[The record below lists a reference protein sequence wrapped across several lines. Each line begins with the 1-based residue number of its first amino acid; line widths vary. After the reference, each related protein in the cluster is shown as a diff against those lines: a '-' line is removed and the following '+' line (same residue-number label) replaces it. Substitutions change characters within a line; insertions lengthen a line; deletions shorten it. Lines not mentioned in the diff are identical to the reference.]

1 MMGWCCSGICRA
13 LALLALLLPLRERGC
28 WGLNPSSGDLEKSPR
43 SDPGPWEVL
52 HRHKRSWVWNQFF
65 VLEEYTGNEPLYVG
79 KLHSDVDKGDGKV
92 KYVLSGEGAT
102 SIFTIDENTGDIHAT
117 KRLDREAQA
126 YYTLQAQAVD
136 RLTNLPVE
144 PRSEFVV
151 KVQDI
156 NDNEP
161 KFLDGP
167 YLAGVPEM
175 SPLGTMVVQV
185 AATDAD
191 DPTYGNSARVV
202 YSIIHGQP
210 YFSVEPKTA
219 LRLEEETRHQSTCK
233 VWHEVR
239 SERITGSNFKRVCS
253 RRSSFECLA
262 SALRKQKSIQTKG
275 MKRGVEL
282 EPVAAMLYSEVTG
295 VIRTA
300 LPNMDRE
307 TRDQY
312 VLVIQAKDMV
322 GQMGG
327 LSGTTSVT
335 VTLTDVNDNPPR
347 FTHKSYQYTVLESL
361 PVQSVVARIKA
372 TDADIGSNAEMDYR
386 IMDGDGPGMFNIT
399 TDEDTQEGV
408 IILLKP
414 LDFETKDS
422 FSLRVEATNR
432 NIDSNFLS
440 LGPFSDTTSVKVTV
454 EDVNEPPVF
463 STPLSKMVVSEDAKV
478 GTSIGRV
485 SAHDPDTSN
494 SGIRYSIDRNTDLER
509 FFNVDALSGV
519 ISTAKPLDREANSVH
534 NLTICGTESQDPNQ
548 IGKGITLITVLDIND
563 NAPVFAIDYETDLCE
578 NAMPGQVIQTISAV
592 DKDEPLSGHRFYF
605 SLASPVAG
613 NHNFTLRDN
622 KDNTASILTK
632 RGGFR
637 RREQPV
643 YRLPVLIVDSGS
655 PALSSTNTLL
665 VRVCDCDSNGET
677 LSCGAVAYT
686 ATGLSTGAL
695 LAILGC
701 IITLLVMVLLIVT
714 MRRRRKE
721 PLILEEER
729 DIRENIVRYDDEGG
743 GEEDTEAFD
752 MVTLRNLNVIRD
764 PNVRRDV
771 TPDTPTFF
779 HYPSATRPSYK
790 SLPDNV
796 VFREFIWERL
806 KDADV
811 DPSAPPYDSLQ
822 TYAFEGSG
830 SVAESLSSLE
840 SLSTDS
846 DQNYD
851 YLSNWGP
858 RFKKLADLYG
868 NSDGTSVFS

>member
-1 MMGWCCSGICRA
+1 M
-13 LALLALLLPLRERGC
+13 
-28 WGLNPSSGDLEKSPR
+28 
-43 SDPGPWEVL
+43 
-52 HRHKRSWVWNQFF
+52 
-65 VLEEYTGNEPLYVG
+65 T
-79 KLHSDVDKGDGKV
+79 
-92 KYVLSGEGAT
+92 
-102 SIFTIDENTGDIHAT
+102 
-117 KRLDREAQA
+117 
-126 YYTLQAQAVD
+126 VD
-136 RLTNLPVE
+136 RITNLPVE

-161 KFLDGP
+161 KFIDGP

-210 YFSVEPKTA
+210 YFSVEPKT
-219 LRLEEETRHQSTCK
+219 
-233 VWHEVR
+233 
-239 SERITGSNFKRVCS
+239 
-253 RRSSFECLA
+253 
-262 SALRKQKSIQTKG
+262 
-275 MKRGVEL
+275 
-282 EPVAAMLYSEVTG
+282 G

-300 LPNMDRE
+300 LSNMDRE

-347 FTHKSYQYTVLESL
+347 FTHSNYQYTVLESL

-372 TDADIGSNAEMDYR
+372 ADADIGSNAEMDYR
-386 IMDGDGPGMFNIT
+386 IMDGDAPGQFNIT
-399 TDEDTQEGV
+399 TDENTQEGM

-414 LDFETKDS
+414 LDFETKSS
-422 FSLRVEATNR
+422 FSLRIEATNR

-440 LGPFSDTTSVKVTV
+440 LGSFSDTTSVKVTV

-463 STPLSKMVVSEDAKV
+463 SKALSELVVSEDAKV

-494 SGIRYSIDRNTDLER
+494 NAIRFSIDRNTDLER

-534 NLTICGTESQDPNQ
+534 NLTIFAIESREFTPSRTLTNQ
-548 IGKGITLITVLDIND
+548 TLDIND
-563 NAPVFAIDYETDLCE
+563 NAPVFAIDYETLLCE
-578 NAMPGQVIQTISAV
+578 NLTGFPCLCLLQVIQTISAV
-592 DKDEPLSGHRFYF
+592 DKDEPLRGHRFYF
-605 SLASPVAG
+605 ALAAPVAG
-613 NHNFTLRDN
+613 NPNFTLRDN

-632 RGGFR
+632 RDGFR
-637 RREQPV
+637 RRQQPV

-665 VRVCDCDSNGET
+665 VRVCDCDSDGVA

-764 PNVRRDV
+764 PSVRRDV

-779 HYPSATRPSYK
+779 HYPSASRPPYK

-796 VFREFIWERL
+796 VFREFIWDRL

-868 NSDGTSVFS
+868 NSDGTGVFS

>member
-1 MMGWCCSGICRA
+1 MTRCCSGVRRA
-13 LALLALLLPLRERGC
+13 LALLMLLFTLRGRGCC
-28 WGLNPSSGDLEKSPR
+28 WGLKSTSGDLEKSPH
-43 SDPGPWEVL
+43 SDPDPWDVL
-52 HRHKRSWVWNQFF
+52 QRHKRSWVWNQFF

-79 KLHSDVDKGDGKV
+79 KLHSDVDKGEGKV
-92 KYVLSGEGAT
+92 KYVLTGEGAT

-126 YYTLQAQAVD
+126 YYTLQAQAIN
-136 RLTNLPVE
+136 RLTNIPVE

-167 YLAGVPEM
+167 YMAGVPEM

-202 YSIIHGQP
+202 YSIVHGQP
-210 YFSVEPKTA
+210 YFSVEPK
-219 LRLEEETRHQSTCK
+219 
-233 VWHEVR
+233 
-239 SERITGSNFKRVCS
+239 
-253 RRSSFECLA
+253 
-262 SALRKQKSIQTKG
+262 
-275 MKRGVEL
+275 
-282 EPVAAMLYSEVTG
+282 TG

-347 FTHKSYQYTVLESL
+347 FSHKSYQYTVLEVL
-361 PVQSVVARIKA
+361 PVKSVVARIKA
-372 TDADIGSNAEMDYR
+372 ADADIGSNAEMDYR

-399 TDEDTQEGV
+399 TDEETQEGV
-408 IILLKP
+408 ITLQKP
-414 LDFETKDS
+414 LDFETRNS

-440 LGPFSDTTSVKVTV
+440 SGPFSDITSVRVTV
-454 EDVNEPPVF
+454 EDVNEPPIF
-463 STPLSKMVVSEDAKV
+463 SSPLNKMVVSEDAKV

-494 SGIRYSIDRNTDLER
+494 SAIRYSIDRNTDLDR

-519 ISTAKPLDREANSVH
+519 ISTAKPLDREVNSVH
-534 NLTICGTESQDPNQ
+534 NLTIWATESQDPAQ
-548 IGKGITLITVLDIND
+548 IGKGIALITVLDIND
-563 NAPVFAIDYETDLCE
+563 NAPVFAIEYDTTLCE
-578 NAMPGQVIQTISAV
+578 NAMPGQLIRTISAV

-605 SLASPVAG
+605 TLDAPVAG
-613 NHNFTLRDN
+613 NLNFTLRDN
-622 KDNTASILTK
+622 KDNTASMLTK

-637 RREQPV
+637 RSEQPV
-643 YRLPVLIVDSGS
+643 YRLPVLITDSGS

-665 VRVCDCDSNGET
+665 VRVCECDSNGET

-714 MRRRRKE
+714 MRRRRKQ
-721 PLILEEER
+721 PLILDEER

-752 MVTLRNLNVIRD
+752 MVTLRNLNIVRD
-764 PNVRRDV
+764 PSVRRDV

-779 HYPSATRPSYK
+779 HYTSVSRPPYK
-790 SLPDNV
+790 SLPENV

-811 DPSAPPYDSLQ
+811 DPTAPPYDSLQ

-868 NSDGTSVFS
+868 NSDSSGVFS

>member
-1 MMGWCCSGICRA
+1 INILTSPNFSPVCVGEKCAS
-13 LALLALLLPLRERGC
+13 LALLALLSPLRERGC
-28 WGLNPSSGDLEKSPR
+28 WGLNPSSGDLEKSPH
-43 SDPGPWEVL
+43 SDPDPWEVL

-144 PRSEFVV
+144 PKSEFVV

-210 YFSVEPKTA
+210 YFSVEPKT
-219 LRLEEETRHQSTCK
+219 
-233 VWHEVR
+233 
-239 SERITGSNFKRVCS
+239 
-253 RRSSFECLA
+253 
-262 SALRKQKSIQTKG
+262 
-275 MKRGVEL
+275 
-282 EPVAAMLYSEVTG
+282 G

-347 FTHKSYQYTVLESL
+347 FTHKSYQYTVQESL

-372 TDADIGSNAEMDYR
+372 VDADIGSNAEMDYR

-414 LDFETKDS
+414 LDFETKS
-422 FSLRVEATNR
+422 
-432 NIDSNFLS
+432 I
-440 LGPFSDTTSVKVTV
+440 KVTV

-463 STPLSKMVVSEDAKV
+463 SATLSRMVVSEDAKV
-478 GTSIGRV
+478 GTSIGKV

-494 SGIRYSIDRNTDLER
+494 SAIRYSIDRNTDLER

-534 NLTICGTESQDPNQ
+534 NLTIFGIESQDPAQ
-548 IGKGITLITVLDIND
+548 IGKGIALITVLDIND
-563 NAPVFAIDYETDLCE
+563 NAPVFAIDYETLLCE

-605 SLASPVAG
+605 ALAAPVAG
-613 NHNFTLRDN
+613 NLNFTLRDN

-655 PALSSTNTLL
+655 PALSSTNTLS
-665 VRVCDCDSNGET
+665 VRVCDCDSDGVA

-686 ATGLSTGAL
+686 STGLSTGAL

>member
-13 LALLALLLPLRERGC
+13 LALLALLFPLRERGC
-28 WGLNPSSGDLEKSPR
+28 WGLNPSSGDLEKSPH
-43 SDPGPWEVL
+43 SDPDPWEVL

-210 YFSVEPKTA
+210 YFSVEPKT
-219 LRLEEETRHQSTCK
+219 
-233 VWHEVR
+233 
-239 SERITGSNFKRVCS
+239 
-253 RRSSFECLA
+253 
-262 SALRKQKSIQTKG
+262 
-275 MKRGVEL
+275 
-282 EPVAAMLYSEVTG
+282 G

-372 TDADIGSNAEMDYR
+372 ADADIGSNAEMDYR

-399 TDEDTQEGV
+399 TDEDTQDGV

-414 LDFETKDS
+414 LDFETKSS
-422 FSLRVEATNR
+422 FSLRIEATNR

-463 STPLSKMVVSEDAKV
+463 STALSKMVVSEDAKV
-478 GTSIGRV
+478 GSSIGRV

-494 SGIRYSIDRNTDLER
+494 NGIRYSIDRNTDLER

-534 NLTICGTESQDPNQ
+534 NLTIFAIESQDPTQ

-563 NAPVFAIDYETDLCE
+563 NAPVFAIDYETLLCE

-605 SLASPVAG
+605 ALAASVAG
-613 NHNFTLRDN
+613 NLNFTLRDN
-622 KDNTASILTK
+622 KVQAFGTLKNFNFNTQTENCLYNTASILTK

-655 PALSSTNTLL
+655 PALSSTNTLS
-665 VRVCDCDSNGET
+665 VRVCDCDSDGVA

-714 MRRRRKE
+714 MRRRKKE

-779 HYPSATRPSYK
+779 HYPSTTRPSYK

>member
-1 MMGWCCSGICRA
+1 KHRVRTVA
-13 LALLALLLPLRERGC
+13 LALLAILPPLWERGC
-28 WGLNPSSGDLEKSPR
+28 WGLIHGTGDLEKSPR
-43 SDPGPWEVL
+43 SDPDPWEVL
-52 HRHKRSWVWNQFF
+52 HRQKRSWVWNQFF

-136 RLTNLPVE
+136 RITNLPVE

-161 KFLDGP
+161 KFIDGP

-210 YFSVEPKTA
+210 YFSVEPKT
-219 LRLEEETRHQSTCK
+219 
-233 VWHEVR
+233 
-239 SERITGSNFKRVCS
+239 
-253 RRSSFECLA
+253 
-262 SALRKQKSIQTKG
+262 
-275 MKRGVEL
+275 
-282 EPVAAMLYSEVTG
+282 G

-300 LPNMDRE
+300 LSNMDRE

-347 FTHKSYQYTVLESL
+347 FTHSNYQYTVLESL

-372 TDADIGSNAEMDYR
+372 ADADIGSNAEMDYR
-386 IMDGDGPGMFNIT
+386 IMDGDAPGQFNIT
-399 TDEDTQEGV
+399 TDENTQEGM

-414 LDFETKDS
+414 LDFETKSS
-422 FSLRVEATNR
+422 FSLRIEATNR

-440 LGPFSDTTSVKVTV
+440 LGSFSDTTSVKVTV

-463 STPLSKMVVSEDAKV
+463 SKALSELVVSEDAKV

-494 SGIRYSIDRNTDLER
+494 NAIRFSIDRNTDLER

-534 NLTICGTESQDPNQ
+534 NLTIFAIESQDPTQ
-548 IGKGITLITVLDIND
+548 IGRGVALVTVQDIND
-563 NAPVFAIDYETDLCE
+563 NAPVFAIDYETLLCE

-592 DKDEPLSGHRFYF
+592 DKDEPLRGHRFYF
-605 SLASPVAG
+605 ALAAPVAG
-613 NHNFTLRDN
+613 NPNFTLRDN

-632 RGGFR
+632 RDGFR
-637 RREQPV
+637 RRQQPV

-665 VRVCDCDSNGET
+665 VRVCDCDSDGVA

-764 PNVRRDV
+764 PSVRRDV

-779 HYPSATRPSYK
+779 HYPSASRPPYK

-796 VFREFIWERL
+796 VFREFIWDRL

-868 NSDGTSVFS
+868 NSDGTGVFS

>member
-1 MMGWCCSGICRA
+1 MMVWCRSGVRRA
-13 LALLALLLPLRERGC
+13 LALLALLGLLLPVLQGGC
-28 WGLNPSSGDLEKSPR
+28 SGPDGGGGSGDADESLHPDAPSR
-43 SDPGPWEVL
+43 GDL

-92 KYVLSGEGAT
+92 KYVLSGEGAA

-144 PRSEFVV
+144 PKSEFVV

-161 KFLDGP
+161 RFLDGP
-167 YLAGVPEM
+167 YFAGVPEM

-202 YSIIHGQP
+202 YSIVHGQP
-210 YFSVEPKTA
+210 YFSVEPK
-219 LRLEEETRHQSTCK
+219 
-233 VWHEVR
+233 
-239 SERITGSNFKRVCS
+239 
-253 RRSSFECLA
+253 
-262 SALRKQKSIQTKG
+262 
-275 MKRGVEL
+275 
-282 EPVAAMLYSEVTG
+282 TG

-347 FTHKSYQYTVLESL
+347 FPHKVNQYTVLESL

-372 TDADIGSNAEMDYR
+372 SDADMGPNAEMDYR
-386 IMDGDGPGMFNIT
+386 IMDGDGPGLFNIT
-399 TDEDTQEGV
+399 TDENTQEGV
-408 IILLKP
+408 VLLLKP
-414 LDFETKDS
+414 LDFETKSS

-432 NIDSNFLS
+432 NIDSNFLN
-440 LGPFSDTTSVKVTV
+440 LGPFSDTTALKVTV
-454 EDVNEPPVF
+454 EDVDEPPVF
-463 STPLSKMVVSEDAKV
+463 SAPLSKMSVSEDVRV

-494 SGIRYSIDRNTDLER
+494 SGIRYSIDRNTDMER
-509 FFNVDALSGV
+509 FFNVDALSGI
-519 ISTAKPLDREANSVH
+519 ISTAKLLDREANSVH
-534 NLTICGTESQDPNQ
+534 NLTILAIESQDPNQ
-548 IGKGITLITVLDIND
+548 IGKGLAVVTVLDVND
-563 NAPVFAIDYETDLCE
+563 NAPVFAIDYETLLCE
-578 NAMPGQVIQTISAV
+578 NTSPGTVIQTVSAV
-592 DKDEPLSGHRFYF
+592 DEDEPQNGHRFDF
-605 SLASPVAG
+605 ALDAAVAG

-655 PALSSTNTLL
+655 PALSSTNTLS
-665 VRVCDCDSNGET
+665 VRVCECDADGVAS
-677 LSCGAVAYT
+677 SCGAVAYT

-714 MRRRRKE
+714 MRRRRKV

-752 MVTLRNLNVIRD
+752 MVALRNLNVIRD
-764 PNVRRDV
+764 PSVRRDV

-779 HYPSATRPSYK
+779 QYTAPSRPAYK

-830 SVAESLSSLE
+830 SVADSLSSLE

-846 DQNYD
+846 EQNYD

-868 NSDGTSVFS
+868 NADAGGDAVFS

>member
-13 LALLALLLPLRERGC
+13 LALLALLFPLRERGC
-28 WGLNPSSGDLEKSPR
+28 WGLNPSSGDLEKSPH
-43 SDPGPWEVL
+43 SDPDPWEVL

-175 SPLGTMVVQV
+175 SPLG
-185 AATDAD
+185 
-191 DPTYGNSARVV
+191 
-202 YSIIHGQP
+202 
-210 YFSVEPKTA
+210 
-219 LRLEEETRHQSTCK
+219 
-233 VWHEVR
+233 
-239 SERITGSNFKRVCS
+239 
-253 RRSSFECLA
+253 
-262 SALRKQKSIQTKG
+262 
-275 MKRGVEL
+275 
-282 EPVAAMLYSEVTG
+282 

-372 TDADIGSNAEMDYR
+372 ADADIGSNAEMDYR
-386 IMDGDGPGMFNIT
+386 IMDGDGPGIFNIT
-399 TDEDTQEGV
+399 TDEDTQDGV

-414 LDFETKDS
+414 LDFETKSS
-422 FSLRVEATNR
+422 FSLRIEATNR

-463 STPLSKMVVSEDAKV
+463 SMPLSKMVVSEDAKV
-478 GTSIGRV
+478 GSSIGRV

-494 SGIRYSIDRNTDLER
+494 NAIRYSIDRNTDLER

-534 NLTICGTESQDPNQ
+534 NLTIFAIESQDPTQ
-548 IGKGITLITVLDIND
+548 IGKGISLITVLDIND
-563 NAPVFAIDYETDLCE
+563 NAPVFAIDYETLLCE

-605 SLASPVAG
+605 ALAASVAG
-613 NHNFTLRDN
+613 NLNFTLRDN

-655 PALSSTNTLL
+655 PALSSTNTLS
-665 VRVCDCDSNGET
+665 VRVCDCDSDGVA

-714 MRRRRKE
+714 MRRRKKE

-779 HYPSATRPSYK
+779 HYPSTTRPPYK

>member
-1 MMGWCCSGICRA
+1 MMARCCSAVRRA
-13 LALLALLLPLRERGC
+13 PALLALL
-28 WGLNPSSGDLEKSPR
+28 GLLLSIQGACSGPDGGGGSGDRDESGATPR
-43 SDPGPWEVL
+43 GGP

-65 VLEEYTGNEPLYVG
+65 VLEEFMGTEPLYVG

-136 RLTNLPVE
+136 RLSNLPVE

-202 YSIIHGQP
+202 YSIVHGQP
-210 YFSVEPKTA
+210 YFSVEPK
-219 LRLEEETRHQSTCK
+219 
-233 VWHEVR
+233 
-239 SERITGSNFKRVCS
+239 
-253 RRSSFECLA
+253 
-262 SALRKQKSIQTKG
+262 
-275 MKRGVEL
+275 
-282 EPVAAMLYSEVTG
+282 TG

-347 FTHKSYQYTVLESL
+347 FPHKVNQYTVLESL

-372 TDADIGSNAEMDYR
+372 ADSDVGPNAEMDYR
-386 IMDGDGPGMFNIT
+386 IMDGDGPGVFNIT
-399 TDEDTQEGV
+399 TDENTQEGV
-408 IILLKP
+408 LLLLKP
-414 LDFETKDS
+414 LDFESKNS

-432 NIDSNFLS
+432 NIDSNFLN
-440 LGPFSDTTSVKVTV
+440 LGPFSDTTSLKVSV
-454 EDVNEPPVF
+454 EDVDEVPVF
-463 STPLSKMVVSEDAKV
+463 ASPLSTMSVSEDARV
-478 GTSIGRV
+478 GTSIGKV
-485 SAHDPDTSN
+485 SAHDPDTSD
-494 SGIRYSIDRNTDLER
+494 SSIRYSIDRNTDMER
-509 FFNVDALSGV
+509 FFNVDALSGI

-534 NLTICGTESQDPNQ
+534 NITILAIESQDPNQ
-548 IGKGITLITVLDIND
+548 IGKGAAVITVLDVND
-563 NAPVFAIDYETDLCE
+563 NAPVFAIDYETLVCE
-578 NAMPGQVIQTISAV
+578 NAPAGTVIQTVSGV
-592 DKDEPLSGHRFYF
+592 DKDEPQNGHRFFF
-605 SLASPVAG
+605 SLDAAVAG
-613 NHNFTLRDN
+613 NFNFTLRDN
-622 KDNTASILTK
+622 KDNTASVLTK
-632 RGGFR
+632 RGAFR
-637 RREQPV
+637 RREQPA
-643 YRLPVLIVDSGS
+643 YRLPVLIADSGS
-655 PALSSTNTLL
+655 PALSSTNTLS
-665 VRVCDCDSNGET
+665 VRVCECDADGVP
-677 LSCGAVAYT
+677 LACGAVAYA
-686 ATGLSTGAL
+686 ATGLGTGAL

-701 IITLLVMVLLIVT
+701 ILTLLAIVLLIVT
-714 MRRRRKE
+714 ARRRRKV

-752 MVTLRNLNVIRD
+752 MVALRNLNVIRD
-764 PNVRRDV
+764 PGARRDV

-779 HYPSATRPSYK
+779 QYTPASSAATRPAYK

-811 DPSAPPYDSLQ
+811 DPWAPPYDSLQ

-830 SVAESLSSLE
+830 SVADSLSSLE

-846 DQNYD
+846 EQNYD

-868 NSDGTSVFS
+868 NADGAAGVFSKPLNAGRGGH

>member
-1 MMGWCCSGICRA
+1 MGWCCSGICRTLA
-13 LALLALLLPLRERGC
+13 FLALLFPPWERGC
-28 WGLNPSSGDLEKSPR
+28 WGLNPSSGDLEKSPH
-43 SDPGPWEVL
+43 SEPDPWEVL

-210 YFSVEPKTA
+210 YFSVEPKT
-219 LRLEEETRHQSTCK
+219 
-233 VWHEVR
+233 
-239 SERITGSNFKRVCS
+239 
-253 RRSSFECLA
+253 
-262 SALRKQKSIQTKG
+262 
-275 MKRGVEL
+275 
-282 EPVAAMLYSEVTG
+282 G

-372 TDADIGSNAEMDYR
+372 ADADIGSNAEMDYR

-399 TDEDTQEGV
+399 TDENTQEGV

-414 LDFETKDS
+414 LDFETKSS
-422 FSLRVEATNR
+422 FSLRIEATNR

-463 STPLSKMVVSEDAKV
+463 SASLSKMSVSEDAKV

-534 NLTICGTESQDPNQ
+534 NLTIFAIESKDPME
-548 IGKGITLITVLDIND
+548 IGKGIALITVQDIND
-563 NAPVFAIDYETDLCE
+563 NAPVFAIDYETLLCE

-592 DKDEPLSGHRFYF
+592 DKDEPPNGHGFYF
-605 SLASPVAG
+605 ALAAPVAG
-613 NHNFTLRDN
+613 NLNFTLRDN

-655 PALSSTNTLL
+655 PALSSTNTLS
-665 VRVCDCDSNGET
+665 VRVCDCDSDGVA

-686 ATGLSTGAL
+686 STGLSTGAL

-779 HYPSATRPSYK
+779 HYPTASRPSYK

-868 NSDGTSVFS
+868 NSDGTGVFS

>member
-1 MMGWCCSGICRA
+1 MGWCCSGICRA
-13 LALLALLLPLRERGC
+13 LALLALLSPLRERGC
-28 WGLNPSSGDLEKSPR
+28 WGLNPSSGDLEKSPH
-43 SDPGPWEVL
+43 SDPDPWEVL

-144 PRSEFVV
+144 PKSEFVV

-210 YFSVEPKTA
+210 YFSVEPKT
-219 LRLEEETRHQSTCK
+219 
-233 VWHEVR
+233 
-239 SERITGSNFKRVCS
+239 
-253 RRSSFECLA
+253 
-262 SALRKQKSIQTKG
+262 
-275 MKRGVEL
+275 
-282 EPVAAMLYSEVTG
+282 G

-347 FTHKSYQYTVLESL
+347 FTHKSYQYTVQESL

-372 TDADIGSNAEMDYR
+372 VDADIGSNAEMDYR

-414 LDFETKDS
+414 LDFETKS
-422 FSLRVEATNR
+422 
-432 NIDSNFLS
+432 I
-440 LGPFSDTTSVKVTV
+440 KVTV

-463 STPLSKMVVSEDAKV
+463 SATLSRMVVSEDAKV
-478 GTSIGRV
+478 GTSIGKV

-494 SGIRYSIDRNTDLER
+494 SAIRYSIDRNTDLER

-534 NLTICGTESQDPNQ
+534 NLTIFGIESQDPAQ
-548 IGKGITLITVLDIND
+548 IGKGIALITVLDIND
-563 NAPVFAIDYETDLCE
+563 NAPVFAIDYETLLCE

-605 SLASPVAG
+605 ALAAPVAG
-613 NHNFTLRDN
+613 NLNFTLRDN

-655 PALSSTNTLL
+655 PALSSTNTLS
-665 VRVCDCDSNGET
+665 VRVCDCDSDGVA

-686 ATGLSTGAL
+686 STGLSTGAL

>member
-1 MMGWCCSGICRA
+1 S
-13 LALLALLLPLRERGC
+13 LASREKPRHF
-28 WGLNPSSGDLEKSPR
+28 PSILSTSGDLEKSPH
-43 SDPGPWEVL
+43 SDPDPWDGL
-52 HRHKRSWVWNQFF
+52 QRHKRSWVWNQFF

-79 KLHSDVDKGDGKV
+79 KLHSDVDKGEGKV
-92 KYVLSGEGAT
+92 KYVLTGEGAT

-126 YYTLQAQAVD
+126 YYTLQAQAIN
-136 RLTNLPVE
+136 RLTNIPVE

-167 YLAGVPEM
+167 YMAGVPEM

-202 YSIIHGQP
+202 YSIVHGQP
-210 YFSVEPKTA
+210 YFSVEPK
-219 LRLEEETRHQSTCK
+219 
-233 VWHEVR
+233 
-239 SERITGSNFKRVCS
+239 
-253 RRSSFECLA
+253 
-262 SALRKQKSIQTKG
+262 
-275 MKRGVEL
+275 
-282 EPVAAMLYSEVTG
+282 TG

-347 FTHKSYQYTVLESL
+347 FSHKSYQYTVLEVL
-361 PVQSVVARIKA
+361 PVKSVVARIKA
-372 TDADIGSNAEMDYR
+372 ADADIGSNAEMDYR

-399 TDEDTQEGV
+399 TDEETQEGV
-408 IILLKP
+408 ITLQKP
-414 LDFETKDS
+414 LDFETRNS

-440 LGPFSDTTSVKVTV
+440 LGPFSDITSVRVTV
-454 EDVNEPPVF
+454 EDVNEPPIF
-463 STPLSKMVVSEDAKV
+463 SSPLNKMVVSEDAKV

-485 SAHDPDTSN
+485 SAHDPDTS
-494 SGIRYSIDRNTDLER
+494 SSAIRYSIDRNTDLDR

-519 ISTAKPLDREANSVH
+519 ISTAKPLDREVNSVH
-534 NLTICGTESQDPNQ
+534 NLTIWATESQDPAQ
-548 IGKGITLITVLDIND
+548 IGKGIALITVLDIND
-563 NAPVFAIDYETDLCE
+563 NAPVFAIEYDTTLCE
-578 NAMPGQVIQTISAV
+578 NAMPGQLIRTISAV

-605 SLASPVAG
+605 TLDAPVAG
-613 NHNFTLRDN
+613 NLNFTLRDN

-637 RREQPV
+637 RSEQPV
-643 YRLPVLIVDSGS
+643 YRLPVLITDSGS
-655 PALSSTNTLL
+655 PALSSTNTLS
-665 VRVCDCDSNGET
+665 VRVCECDSNGET

-714 MRRRRKE
+714 MRRRRKQ
-721 PLILEEER
+721 PLILDEER

-752 MVTLRNLNVIRD
+752 MVTLRNLNIVRD
-764 PNVRRDV
+764 PSVRRDV

-779 HYPSATRPSYK
+779 HYTSVSRPPYK
-790 SLPDNV
+790 SLPENV

-811 DPSAPPYDSLQ
+811 DPTAPPYDSLQ

-868 NSDGTSVFS
+868 NSDSSGVFS

>member
-1 MMGWCCSGICRA
+1 MMGWYCSGICRA
-13 LALLALLLPLRERGC
+13 LALLTLLFPLRERGC
-28 WGLNPSSGDLEKSPR
+28 WGLNPSSGDLEESPN
-43 SDPGPWEVL
+43 SDPDPWEVL
-52 HRHKRSWVWNQFF
+52 QRHKRSWVWNQFF

-210 YFSVEPKTA
+210 YFSVEPKT
-219 LRLEEETRHQSTCK
+219 
-233 VWHEVR
+233 
-239 SERITGSNFKRVCS
+239 
-253 RRSSFECLA
+253 
-262 SALRKQKSIQTKG
+262 
-275 MKRGVEL
+275 
-282 EPVAAMLYSEVTG
+282 G

-347 FTHKSYQYTVLESL
+347 FTHRNYQYTVLESL

-372 TDADIGSNAEMDYR
+372 ADADIGSNAEMDYR
-386 IMDGDGPGMFNIT
+386 IMDSDGPGMFNIT
-399 TDEDTQEGV
+399 TDEDTQDGV

-414 LDFETKDS
+414 LDFETKSS
-422 FSLRVEATNR
+422 FSLRIEATNR

-463 STPLSKMVVSEDAKV
+463 STPLSRMFVSEDAKV

-485 SAHDPDTSN
+485 TAHDPDTTN
-494 SGIRYSIDRNTDLER
+494 NAIRYSIDRNTDLER

-519 ISTAKPLDREANSVH
+519 ISTAKALDREANSVH
-534 NLTICGTESQDPNQ
+534 NLTIFAIETQDPNQ
-548 IGKGITLITVLDIND
+548 IGKGISLITVQDIND
-563 NAPVFAIDYETDLCE
+563 NAPVFAIDYETLLCE

-592 DKDEPLSGHRFYF
+592 DKDEPERGHRFYF
-605 SLASPVAG
+605 ALAAPVAG
-613 NHNFTLRDN
+613 NLNFTLRDN
-622 KDNTASILTK
+622 KDNTASVLTK

-643 YRLPVLIVDSGS
+643 YRLPVLIVDNGS
-655 PALSSTNTLL
+655 PALSSTNTLS
-665 VRVCDCDSNGET
+665 VRVCDCDSDGVA

-779 HYPSATRPSYK
+779 HYPSTTRPSYK

>member
-1 MMGWCCSGICRA
+1 MMGWCCPDICRA
-13 LALLALLLPLRERGC
+13 LALLALLFPLRERGC
-28 WGLNPSSGDLEKSPR
+28 SGLNPSSGDLEKSPH
-43 SDPGPWEVL
+43 SDPDPWEAL
-52 HRHKRSWVWNQFF
+52 LRHKRSWVWNQFF

-136 RLTNLPVE
+136 RLTNIPVE
-144 PRSEFVV
+144 PKSEFVV

-210 YFSVEPKTA
+210 YFSVEPKT
-219 LRLEEETRHQSTCK
+219 
-233 VWHEVR
+233 
-239 SERITGSNFKRVCS
+239 
-253 RRSSFECLA
+253 
-262 SALRKQKSIQTKG
+262 
-275 MKRGVEL
+275 
-282 EPVAAMLYSEVTG
+282 G

-347 FTHKSYQYTVLESL
+347 FTHKIYQYTVLESL

-386 IMDGDGPGMFNIT
+386 IMDGDGPGVFNIT

-414 LDFETKDS
+414 LDFETKSS
-422 FSLRVEATNR
+422 FSLRIEATNR

-440 LGPFSDTTSVKVTV
+440 LGPFSNITSVKVTV
-454 EDVNEPPVF
+454 EDVNEPPIF
-463 STPLSKMVVSEDAKV
+463 SAPLSKMVVSEDAKV

-485 SAHDPDTSN
+485 SAYDPDNSN
-494 SGIRYSIDRNTDLER
+494 SAIRYSIDRNTDLER

-534 NLTICGTESQDPNQ
+534 NLTIFAIESQDPTQ

-563 NAPVFAIDYETDLCE
+563 NAPVFAIDYETILCE

-605 SLASPVAG
+605 ALAAPVAG
-613 NHNFTLRDN
+613 NLNFTLRDN
-622 KDNTASILTK
+622 KDNTASIMTK

-643 YRLPVLIVDSGS
+643 YRLPVLIVDSGN
-655 PALSSTNTLL
+655 PALSSTNTLS
-665 VRVCDCDSNGET
+665 VRVCDCDSDGVA
-677 LSCGAVAYT
+677 LSCGAVPHT
-686 ATGLSTGAL
+686 TTGLSTGAL

>member
-1 MMGWCCSGICRA
+1 FFFFFWRG
-13 LALLALLLPLRERGC
+13 GC
-28 WGLNPSSGDLEKSPR
+28 WGLNPSSGDVEKSPH
-43 SDPGPWEVL
+43 SDPDPWGAL

-65 VLEEYTGNEPLYVG
+65 VLEEFTGNEPLYVG

-92 KYVLSGEGAT
+92 KYVLSGEGST

-136 RLTNLPVE
+136 RVTNIPVE

-210 YFSVEPKTA
+210 YFSVEPKT
-219 LRLEEETRHQSTCK
+219 
-233 VWHEVR
+233 
-239 SERITGSNFKRVCS
+239 
-253 RRSSFECLA
+253 
-262 SALRKQKSIQTKG
+262 
-275 MKRGVEL
+275 
-282 EPVAAMLYSEVTG
+282 G

-347 FTHKSYQYTVLESL
+347 FTHSKTPLYTVPESL
-361 PVQSVVARIKA
+361 PVQSVVAKIRA
-372 TDADIGSNAEMDYR
+372 ADEDIGSNAEMDYR

-399 TDEDTQEGV
+399 TDENTQDGV

-414 LDFETKDS
+414 LDFETKSS
-422 FSLRVEATNR
+422 FFLRIEATNR

-440 LGPFSDTTSVKVTV
+440 AGPFSDTTSVRVTV
-454 EDVNEPPVF
+454 DDVNEPPVF
-463 STPLSKMVVSEDAKV
+463 STPLGKMVVSEDARV

-494 SGIRYSIDRNTDLER
+494 NAIRNTDLER

-519 ISTAKPLDREANSVH
+519 ISTAKPLDREANLIH
-534 NLTICGTESQDPNQ
+534 NLTVFAIDSRKFTC
-548 IGKGITLITVLDIND
+548 IALITVQDIND
-563 NAPVFAIDYETDLCE
+563 NAPVFAIDYETILCE
-578 NAMPGQVIQTISAV
+578 NAMPGQVIQTVSAV
-592 DKDEPLSGHRFYF
+592 DKDELLSGHRFYF
-605 SLASPVAG
+605 ALAAPVAG
-613 NHNFTLRDN
+613 NLNFTLRDN
-622 KDNTASILTK
+622 KDNTASVLTK

-655 PALSSTNTLL
+655 PALSSTNTLF
-665 VRVCDCDSNGET
+665 VRVCDCDSDSVA

-695 LAILGC
+695 VAILG
-701 IITLLVMVLLIVT
+701 LMVLLIVT

-764 PNVRRDV
+764 PGVRRDV

-779 HYPSATRPSYK
+779 HYSSSARPAYK

-858 RFKKLADLYG
+858 RFKKLADMYG
-868 NSDGTSVFS
+868 NSDGATVFS

>member
-1 MMGWCCSGICRA
+1 MIWWCCSGICRA
-13 LALLALLLPLRERGC
+13 LALLALLFPLQERGC
-28 WGLNPSSGDLEKSPR
+28 WGLNPSSGDLEKAPN
-43 SDPGPWEVL
+43 SDPDPWEVL
-52 HRHKRSWVWNQFF
+52 QRNRRSWVWNQFF

-185 AATDAD
+185 VATDAD

-202 YSIIHGQP
+202 YSIEHGHP
-210 YFSVEPKTA
+210 YFSVEPK
-219 LRLEEETRHQSTCK
+219 
-233 VWHEVR
+233 
-239 SERITGSNFKRVCS
+239 
-253 RRSSFECLA
+253 
-262 SALRKQKSIQTKG
+262 
-275 MKRGVEL
+275 
-282 EPVAAMLYSEVTG
+282 TG

-347 FTHKSYQYTVLESL
+347 FAHKNYQYTVLESL

-372 TDADIGSNAEMDYR
+372 ADADIGSNAEMDYR
-386 IMDGDGPGMFNIT
+386 IMDGDGPSMFNIT
-399 TDEDTQEGV
+399 TDEDTQDGV
-408 IILLKP
+408 IMLLKP
-414 LDFETKDS
+414 LDFETKSS
-422 FSLRVEATNR
+422 FSLRIEATNR
-432 NIDSNFLS
+432 NIDSNFLN

-494 SGIRYSIDRNTDLER
+494 SPIRYSIDRNTDLER

-534 NLTICGTESQDPNQ
+534 NLTIFAIESHDPTQ
-548 IGKGITLITVLDIND
+548 IGKGIALITVLDIND
-563 NAPVFAIDYETDLCE
+563 NAPVFAIDYETLLCE
-578 NAMPGQVIQTISAV
+578 NAIPGQVIQTISAV

-605 SLASPVAG
+605 ALAGPAAG
-613 NHNFTLRDN
+613 NLNFTLRDN
-622 KDNTASILTK
+622 KDNTAAVLTK

-655 PALSSTNTLL
+655 PALSSTNTLS
-665 VRVCDCDSNGET
+665 VRVCDCDSDGVA

-779 HYPSATRPSYK
+779 HYPSASRPSYK

-868 NSDGTSVFS
+868 NSDGTSVLS

>member
-1 MMGWCCSGICRA
+1 MMGPCRSGTCRA
-13 LALLALLLPLRERGC
+13 LALLALLFALWERGC
-28 WGLNPSSGDLEKSPR
+28 WGLNPSSGDLEKSPH
-43 SDPGPWEVL
+43 SDPDSWEVL

-65 VLEEYTGNEPLYVG
+65 VLEEFTGNEPLYVG
-79 KLHSDVDKGDGKV
+79 KLHSDLDKGDGKV
-92 KYVLSGEGAT
+92 KYVLTGEGAT

-126 YYTLQAQAVD
+126 YYTLAAQAVD

-202 YSIIHGQP
+202 YSIVHGQP
-210 YFSVEPKTA
+210 YFSVEPKTG
-219 LRLEEETRHQSTCK
+219 
-233 VWHEVR
+233 
-239 SERITGSNFKRVCS
+239 I
-253 RRSSFECLA
+253 
-262 SALRKQKSIQTKG
+262 
-275 MKRGVEL
+275 
-282 EPVAAMLYSEVTG
+282 
-295 VIRTA
+295 IRTA

-361 PVQSVVARIKA
+361 PVKSVVARIKA
-372 TDADIGSNAEMDYR
+372 ADADIGSNAEMDYR

-399 TDEDTQEGV
+399 TDDDTQEGV
-408 IILLKP
+408 ILLLKP
-414 LDFETKDS
+414 LDFETKSS
-422 FSLRVEATNR
+422 FSLRIEATNR

-454 EDVNEPPVF
+454 EDVNEPPMF
-463 STPLSKMVVSEDAKV
+463 SSPLSKMVVSEDARV

-494 SGIRYSIDRNTDLER
+494 SAIRYSIDRNTDLER
-509 FFNVDALSGV
+509 FFNVDALSGI

-534 NLTICGTESQDPNQ
+534 NLTIFAIESQDPTQ
-548 IGKGITLITVLDIND
+548 IGKGVTLITVTDIND
-563 NAPVFAIDYETDLCE
+563 NAPVFAIDYETLLCE
-578 NAMPGQVIQTISAV
+578 NARPGQVIQTISAV

-605 SLASPVAG
+605 ALAASAAG
-613 NHNFTLRDN
+613 NLNFTLRDN

-632 RGGFR
+632 RGGFG

-643 YRLPVLIVDSGS
+643 YQLPVLIMDSGS
-655 PALSSTNTLL
+655 PALSSTNTLS
-665 VRVCDCDSNGET
+665 VRVCDCDSDGVA

-701 IITLLVMVLLIVT
+701 IITLLGKIH
-714 MRRRRKE
+714 
-721 PLILEEER
+721 
-729 DIRENIVRYDDEGG
+729 
-743 GEEDTEAFD
+743 
-752 MVTLRNLNVIRD
+752 VTLVSEIHVHNPFNLRVAIETVIASDCIVLDETQTATRRWRPQVLSVSDQQHHCHHPSIHPSSLPPSLPLSLPYGINLSHQLRRHNVI
-764 PNVRRDV
+764 P
-771 TPDTPTFF
+771 
-779 HYPSATRPSYK
+779 AA
-790 SLPDNV
+790 
-796 VFREFIWERL
+796 ERH
-806 KDADV
+806 
-811 DPSAPPYDSLQ
+811 
-822 TYAFEGSG
+822 
-830 SVAESLSSLE
+830 LSC
-840 SLSTDS
+840 
-846 DQNYD
+846 
-851 YLSNWGP
+851 
-858 RFKKLADLYG
+858 
-868 NSDGTSVFS
+868 

>member
-1 MMGWCCSGICRA
+1 MIWWCCSGICRA
-13 LALLALLLPLRERGC
+13 LALLALLFPLQERSC
-28 WGLNPSSGDLEKSPR
+28 WGLNPSSGDLEKSPH
-43 SDPGPWEVL
+43 SDPDSWDVL
-52 HRHKRSWVWNQFF
+52 HRNRRSWVWNQFF

-144 PRSEFVV
+144 PKSEFVV

-161 KFLDGP
+161 KFPDGP

-185 AATDAD
+185 VATDAD

-202 YSIIHGQP
+202 YSIEHGHP
-210 YFSVEPKTA
+210 YFSVEPK
-219 LRLEEETRHQSTCK
+219 
-233 VWHEVR
+233 
-239 SERITGSNFKRVCS
+239 
-253 RRSSFECLA
+253 
-262 SALRKQKSIQTKG
+262 
-275 MKRGVEL
+275 
-282 EPVAAMLYSEVTG
+282 TG

-347 FTHKSYQYTVLESL
+347 FAHKNYQYTVLESL
-361 PVQSVVARIKA
+361 LVQSVVARIKA
-372 TDADIGSNAEMDYR
+372 ADADIGSNAEMDYR

-408 IILLKP
+408 IMLLKP
-414 LDFETKDS
+414 LDFETKSS
-422 FSLRVEATNR
+422 FSLRIEATNR

-463 STPLSKMVVSEDAKV
+463 SIPLSKMVVSEDAKV

-485 SAHDPDTSN
+485 SAHDPDNSN
-494 SGIRYSIDRNTDLER
+494 SPIRYSIDRNTDLER

-534 NLTICGTESQDPNQ
+534 NLTIFAIESHDPTQ
-548 IGKGITLITVLDIND
+548 IGKGITLITVLDVND
-563 NAPVFAIDYETDLCE
+563 NAPVFAIDYETLLCE
-578 NAMPGQVIQTISAV
+578 NAIPGQVRPRNISAV
-592 DKDEPLSGHRFYF
+592 GLASLPF
-605 SLASPVAG
+605 SLSPHFPLCACSI
-613 NHNFTLRDN
+613 HFTAR
-622 KDNTASILTK
+622 DNTASILTK

-655 PALSSTNTLL
+655 PALSSTNTLS
-665 VRVCDCDSNGET
+665 VRVCDCDSDGVA

-779 HYPSATRPSYK
+779 HYPSASRPSYK

-868 NSDGTSVFS
+868 NSDSTTVLS

>member
-1 MMGWCCSGICRA
+1 E
-13 LALLALLLPLRERGC
+13 PLRYQ
-28 WGLNPSSGDLEKSPR
+28 SPR
-43 SDPGPWEVL
+43 SDPDPWEVL
-52 HRHKRSWVWNQFF
+52 HRQKRSWVWNQFF

-136 RLTNLPVE
+136 RITNLPVE

-161 KFLDGP
+161 KFIDGP

-210 YFSVEPKTA
+210 YFSVEPKT
-219 LRLEEETRHQSTCK
+219 
-233 VWHEVR
+233 
-239 SERITGSNFKRVCS
+239 
-253 RRSSFECLA
+253 
-262 SALRKQKSIQTKG
+262 
-275 MKRGVEL
+275 
-282 EPVAAMLYSEVTG
+282 G

-300 LPNMDRE
+300 LSNMDRE

-372 TDADIGSNAEMDYR
+372 ADADIGSNAEMDYR
-386 IMDGDGPGMFNIT
+386 IMDGDAPGQFNIT
-399 TDEDTQEGV
+399 TDENTQEGM

-414 LDFETKDS
+414 LDFETKSS
-422 FSLRVEATNR
+422 FSLRIEATNR

-440 LGPFSDTTSVKVTV
+440 LGSFSDTTSVKVTV

-463 STPLSKMVVSEDAKV
+463 SKALSELVVSEDAKV

-494 SGIRYSIDRNTDLER
+494 NAIRFSIDRNTDLER

-534 NLTICGTESQDPNQ
+534 NLTIFAIESQDPTQ
-548 IGKGITLITVLDIND
+548 IGRGVALVTVQDIND
-563 NAPVFAIDYETDLCE
+563 NAPVFAIDYETLLCE

-592 DKDEPLSGHRFYF
+592 DKDEPLRGHRFYF
-605 SLASPVAG
+605 ALAAPVAG
-613 NHNFTLRDN
+613 NPNFTLRDN

-632 RGGFR
+632 RDGFR
-637 RREQPV
+637 RRQQPV

-665 VRVCDCDSNGET
+665 VRVCDCDSDGVA

-701 IITLLVMVLLIVT
+701 IITDGSAH
-714 MRRRRKE
+714 RDD
-721 PLILEEER
+721 EER

-764 PNVRRDV
+764 PSVRRDV

-779 HYPSATRPSYK
+779 HYPSASRPPYK

-796 VFREFIWERL
+796 VFREFIWDRL

-868 NSDGTSVFS
+868 NSDGTGVFS

>member
-1 MMGWCCSGICRA
+1 MIWWCCSGICRA
-13 LALLALLLPLRERGC
+13 LALLALLFPLQERSC
-28 WGLNPSSGDLEKSPR
+28 WGLNPSSGDLEKSPH
-43 SDPGPWEVL
+43 SDPDSWDVL
-52 HRHKRSWVWNQFF
+52 HRNRRSWVWNQFF

-144 PRSEFVV
+144 PKSEFVV

-161 KFLDGP
+161 KFPDGP

-185 AATDAD
+185 VATDAD

-202 YSIIHGQP
+202 YSIEHGHP
-210 YFSVEPKTA
+210 YFSVEPK
-219 LRLEEETRHQSTCK
+219 
-233 VWHEVR
+233 
-239 SERITGSNFKRVCS
+239 
-253 RRSSFECLA
+253 
-262 SALRKQKSIQTKG
+262 
-275 MKRGVEL
+275 
-282 EPVAAMLYSEVTG
+282 TG

-347 FTHKSYQYTVLESL
+347 FAHKNYQYTVLESL
-361 PVQSVVARIKA
+361 LVQSVVARIKA
-372 TDADIGSNAEMDYR
+372 ADADIGSNAEMDYR

-408 IILLKP
+408 IMLLKP
-414 LDFETKDS
+414 LDFETKSS
-422 FSLRVEATNR
+422 FSLRIEATNR

-463 STPLSKMVVSEDAKV
+463 SIPLSKMVVSEDAKV

-485 SAHDPDTSN
+485 SAHDPDNSN
-494 SGIRYSIDRNTDLER
+494 SPIRYSIDRNTDLER

-534 NLTICGTESQDPNQ
+534 NLTIFAIESHDPTQ
-548 IGKGITLITVLDIND
+548 IGKGITLITVLDVND
-563 NAPVFAIDYETDLCE
+563 NAPVFAIDYETLLCE
-578 NAMPGQVIQTISAV
+578 NAIPGQVIQTISAV

-605 SLASPVAG
+605 ALAGPAAG
-613 NHNFTLRDN
+613 NLNFTLRDN

-655 PALSSTNTLL
+655 PALSSTNTLS
-665 VRVCDCDSNGET
+665 VRVCDCDSDGVA

-701 IITLLVMVLLIVT
+701 IITLLGKPCMTLVSQMQVRSTAACVVMVLLIVT

-779 HYPSATRPSYK
+779 HYPSASRPSYK

-868 NSDGTSVFS
+868 NSDSTTVLS